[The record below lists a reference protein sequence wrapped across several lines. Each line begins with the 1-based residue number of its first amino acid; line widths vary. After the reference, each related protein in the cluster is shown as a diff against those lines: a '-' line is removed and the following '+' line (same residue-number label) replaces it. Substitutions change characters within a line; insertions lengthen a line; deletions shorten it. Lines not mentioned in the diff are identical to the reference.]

1 MVLHDL
7 SQSTGAAL
15 DEQIR
20 FIEGES
26 KKGTKSIG
34 FVPRAGLYYAASRG
48 RLVTLSRND
57 DLVGFVLYGGRGS
70 SARIYQIWV
79 RTDARLLLHGRQ
91 LTNWVGRWGMYRGR
105 TRVSLWCLRELPAT
119 EFWRALGFQKGGVRC
134 RSIDT
139 RRHQERWVRE
149 ISFAWPEPVE
159 AAVEPLPRFDQQNPS
174 PPHHP
179 AATAD
184 RPPPRL
190 QRVLFSPA

>member
-7 SQSTGAAL
+7 SQSTGAQL

-20 FIEGES
+20 FIESEA

-79 RTDARLLLHGRQ
+79 RTDARLLLHGKQ

-105 TRVSLWCLRELPAT
+105 IRVSLWCLRELPAT
-119 EFWRALGFQKGGVRC
+119 EFWRAMGFTQSGVRC

-149 ISFAWPEPVE
+149 ITFAWPEPVQAAISPLHGCGESTQPQAHHRE
-159 AAVEPLPRFDQQNPS
+159 AAEG
-174 PPHHP
+174 PPQP
-179 AATAD
+179 Q
-184 RPPPRL
+184 L
-190 QRVLFSPA
+190 QTTLGPWV